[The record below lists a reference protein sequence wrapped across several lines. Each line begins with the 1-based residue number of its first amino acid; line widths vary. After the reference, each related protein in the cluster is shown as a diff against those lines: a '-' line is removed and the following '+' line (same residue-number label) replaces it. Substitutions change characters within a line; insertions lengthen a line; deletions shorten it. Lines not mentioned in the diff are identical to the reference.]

1 MRNCHGN
8 VMSEAMALCNETPVI
23 LVNKVDQNW
32 KGGGTR
38 VCFHHIHTSYNASIV
53 KMYNATNSLARF

>member
-32 KGGGTR
+32 KGGG
-38 VCFHHIHTSYNASIV
+38 HKGLLSSYSHELQRQHCKNV
-53 KMYNATNSLARF
+53 QRD